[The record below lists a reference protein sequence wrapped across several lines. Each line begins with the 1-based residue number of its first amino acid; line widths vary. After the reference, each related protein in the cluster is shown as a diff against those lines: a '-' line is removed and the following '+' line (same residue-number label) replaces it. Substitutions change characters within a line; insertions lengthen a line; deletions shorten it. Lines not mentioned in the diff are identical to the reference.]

1 MLFRLPEAANVIEN
15 PSPDEVKALAAE
27 MPQREADARTATST
41 CRPRSCRRSKRST
54 YIVTDEPDGQ
64 NQAITREEGHKWA
77 EAQDA
82 YIAEQDMVVIDGFI
96 GNDPDFRTP
105 ARLYIEAA
113 NANIAAM
120 QQQLYFTPADG
131 EHEPELTVVYTPNL
145 KAEGYPDDRLI
156 AVDLEQG
163 VTRVFNSDYFG
174 ESKKGGLRMWNK
186 LVYDRGGL
194 PLHAGCKII
203 PTPAGRRVGLIVG
216 LSGTGKTTTT
226 FTRQNGS
233 LPVQDDFVG
242 WMPDGRIMATEN
254 GCFAKTFGL
263 NPDDEPTI
271 YGAVTQPDSY
281 LENVSQHGDEVDFYD
296 TSYTP
301 NGRATFPFGV
311 IESGVDEEVDD
322 AHFLLILNRNENII
336 PAVAKLEGPQA
347 AAFFMLG
354 ETQGTSAGRRGRG
367 RRLPPRA
374 RHEPVLPDAA
384 RPPGQPLPRAARGA
398 PARGL
403 PDEHRT
409 RRRPGRGR
417 ALEEG
422 QDQALLR
429 DREGHRRGH
438 DRVGRGSRLRLHGR
452 RVGAG
457 HRLRGHRHPAAAAA
471 VRGHRAASRSATR
484 ASRASRTR
492 APSSSRSSRA
502 SRPRSSTRCTSR
514 RSRHE
519 RESVLVSDRAFIERF
534 LDSPELSE
542 ATRRA
547 YRVDVEEFASWL
559 RKRGQSLEDVDA
571 ATLSAYIGRA
581 RRRAPGPRSEQARAG
596 DDRAQARRGAR
607 RCSGS
612 RSARDASPTRSSG
625 LGARAGYR
633 MRPSPRRSTP
643 CSISTPASIR
653 SRFATARCSSSSTRP
668 GCAVARRSTS
678 ISRDVDFEQEAVHV
692 RGKGGKER
700 VVPLGEEAAYRLRLY
715 LDDARPQLVN
725 GAEDALFVSAR
736 GRRLDTSTLRRLFPH
751 PHRLRHAF
759 ATHLLEGGA
768 DLRVIQELLGHS
780 SLSTTQTYSHVD
792 GKRLRK
798 VYDRAHPRS

>member
-1 MLFRLPEAANVIEN
+1 MLFRLPEAAKVIDN
-15 PSPDEVKALAAE
+15 PSPAEARALSAE
-27 MPQREADARTATST
+27 MPNAKPTRYGNLNVQTEVVS
-41 CRPRSCRRSKRST
+41 RSKRST
-54 YIVTDEPDGQ
+54 FIVTDDPDGQ
-64 NQAITREEGHKWA
+64 NQAITREEGLQWA

-120 QQQLYFTPADG
+120 QQQLYFTPGDG

-233 LPVQDDFVG
+233 LPVQDDFVA

-263 NPDDEPTI
+263 NQDDEPTI

-311 IESGVDEEVDD
+311 IESGVDEEVDE

-354 ETQGTSAGRRGRG
+354 ETQGTSAGGADEAGVFLR
-367 RRLPPRA
+367 
-374 RHEPVLPDAA
+374 V
-384 RPPGQPLPRAARGA
+384 PGTNPFFPMPHDLQGNRFLE
-398 PARGL
+398 L
-403 PDEHRT
+403 
-409 RRRPGRGR
+409 
-417 ALEEG
+417 LEEHPLEVYLMNTG
-422 QDQALLR
+422 
-429 DREGHRRGH
+429 
-438 DRVGRGSRLRLHGR
+438 RVGGSEEDDRSKKVKIKHSSAIVKGIAEGTIEW
-452 RVGAG
+452 VEDPDFGYM
-457 HRLRGHRHPAAAAA
+457 
-471 VRGHRAASRSATR
+471 VAASVPGIAPEDIDILQPQRLYEATGRKQECDEGIARLKDAR
-484 ASRASRTR
+484 AEFLAKF
-492 APSSSRSSRA
+492 PS
-502 SRPRSSTRCTSR
+502 
-514 RSRHE
+514 
-519 RESVLVSDRAFIERF
+519 
-534 LDSPELSE
+534 LSE
-542 ATRRA
+542 EI
-547 YRVDVEEFASWL
+547 VDS
-559 RKRGQSLEDVDA
+559 
-571 ATLSAYIGRA
+571 
-581 RRRAPGPRSEQARAG
+581 
-596 DDRAQARRGAR
+596 
-607 RCSGS
+607 
-612 RSARDASPTRSSG
+612 
-625 LGARAGYR
+625 
-633 MRPSPRRSTP
+633 
-643 CSISTPASIR
+643 
-653 SRFATARCSSSSTRP
+653 
-668 GCAVARRSTS
+668 
-678 ISRDVDFEQEAVHV
+678 VH
-692 RGKGGKER
+692 
-700 VVPLGEEAAYRLRLY
+700 
-715 LDDARPQLVN
+715 
-725 GAEDALFVSAR
+725 
-736 GRRLDTSTLRRLFPH
+736 
-751 PHRLRHAF
+751 
-759 ATHLLEGGA
+759 
-768 DLRVIQELLGHS
+768 
-780 SLSTTQTYSHVD
+780 
-792 GKRLRK
+792 
-798 VYDRAHPRS
+798 